1 MIRTLHKE
9 GLTLTLLYFVNR
21 IKQKRRLR
29 QMSDDDLMYSALLWR
44 SKLCIPEL
52 RRRKLPVPLYVFE
65 S

>member
-1 MIRTLHKE
+1 MIRTLYRE
-9 GLTLTLLYFVNR
+9 GLTFSLLYIANR

-29 QMSDDDLMYSALLWR
+29 QMSDDDLLYSALLWK

-52 RRRKLPVPLYVFE
+52 RRRKLPIPLYVLE

>member
-1 MIRTLHKE
+1 MIRILHKE
-9 GLTLTLLYFVNR
+9 GLTTTLLYLVNR

-29 QMSDDDLMYSALLWR
+29 QMSDDDLMYSALLWK

-52 RRRKLPVPLYVFE
+52 RRRKLPIPLYVLE